1 MLIYF
6 ENAPRFIQFFL
17 VCLLLSRFYFSPPN
31 KNLYSFTRDYR
42 VVCGIFLIR
51 IAENNHSLLQCKQF
65 LFVNFPVFR
74 LPLLQHCFSMPPP
87 DIHCKQVEVLYS
99 DHHRWLRGW
108 LCKKLGC
115 SEQAADLMHDTFLRI
130 LNSREVLMELTEP
143 RAYLTTT
150 AKRLLIDRAR
160 HRQVEQSYLDEL
172 ALMTATMEGAPS
184 PEAILIALEALKQ
197 LSDALQNL
205 PINVS
210 EAFLQHYLLDET
222 QPAIAARLGVSVR
235 MVQKYLAQA
244 LLCCHRALTD

>member
-1 MLIYF
+1 MHFLYPV
-6 ENAPRFIQFFL
+6 NAITTL
-17 VCLLLSRFYFSPPN
+17 
-31 KNLYSFTRDYR
+31 
-42 VVCGIFLIR
+42 
-51 IAENNHSLLQCKQF
+51 A
-65 LFVNFPVFR
+65 
-74 LPLLQHCFSMPPP
+74 SMPPP
-87 DIHCKQVEVLYS
+87 DIHCKQVETLYS

-115 SEQAADLMHDTFLRI
+115 SEQAADLVHDTFLRI
-130 LNSREVLMELTEP
+130 PNSGEVLTGLTKP

-160 HRQVEQSYLDEL
+160 HRRVEQSYLDEL

-184 PEAILIALEALKQ
+184 PEAILMALEALKQ
-197 LSDALQNL
+197 LSDALQSL
-205 PINVS
+205 PANAS